1 MVRRRTKAV
10 FWLLI
15 FALTV
20 FFCVRCLSQ
29 DSAVEV
35 FQEIYFD
42 EEYETYGK
50 DERQDLTTFFL
61 CREID
66 SLRDLIAANEL
77 ARREDDKEL
86 RAQIWKL
93 ALIVGGGGAIGG
105 AGSAVVVKRRKRSG

>member
-1 MVRRRTKAV
+1 MVRRKSTVV
-10 FWLLI
+10 FWLLVLI
-15 FALTV
+15 LTV

-29 DSAVEV
+29 DYAVEV

-42 EEYETYGK
+42 EEYDTYGK

-66 SLRDLIAANEL
+66 GLRELIASNEL

-105 AGSAVVVKRRKRSG
+105 AGGAVVVKRRKRSG